1 VIDWQAASTRAIV
14 PAPTVEGYAMH
25 RRTLLTLPTT
35 MLVGGCATTTI
46 DTDLPAVDTAAI
58 ARVVADAERA
68 FASTMARRDLDA
80 FASFL
85 SPRVVFINGG
95 KPLRGRDA
103 VIAHWRQ
110 FYAQPEAPFAWEP
123 DTVEVTDDGLLA
135 YSTGPVRAPDGRLI
149 ARFHSTW
156 ALESDG
162 RWRVVFDNG
171 TDACTPGGT

>member
-1 VIDWQAASTRAIV
+1 MRSS
-14 PAPTVEGYAMH
+14 APEVSEDHAMH
-25 RRTLLTLPTT
+25 RRSLLALPP
-35 MLVGGCATTTI
+35 LLAVSGCTATAPSREAI
-46 DTDLPAVDTAAI
+46 DVPAL
-58 ARVVADAERA
+58 ARAVADAERA
-68 FASTMARRDLDA
+68 FAATMARRDLDG

-110 FYAQPEAPFAWEP
+110 FYTSPEAPFAWEP
-123 DTVEVTDDGLLA
+123 ETVEVTDDGLLA
-135 YSTGPVRAPDGRLI
+135 YSTGPVRAPDGSLI

-156 ALESDG
+156 ALEPDG

-171 TDACTPGGT
+171 TDACPAPVA

>member
-1 VIDWQAASTRAIV
+1 
-14 PAPTVEGYAMH
+14 MH
-25 RRTLLTLPTT
+25 RRSLLALPP
-35 MLVGGCATTTI
+35 LLAVSGCTATAPSREAI
-46 DTDLPAVDTAAI
+46 DVPAL
-58 ARVVADAERA
+58 ARAVADAERA
-68 FASTMARRDLDA
+68 FAATMARRDLDG

-110 FYAQPEAPFAWEP
+110 FYTSPEAPFAWEP
-123 DTVEVTDDGLLA
+123 ETVEVTDDGLLA
-135 YSTGPVRAPDGRLI
+135 YSTGPVRAPDGSLI

-156 ALESDG
+156 ALEPDG

-171 TDACTPGGT
+171 TDACPAPVA